1 MAAMHIILFYNF
13 YTGWVVHYWCLVICN
28 FVIFDWSCPRDSES
42 LMPEWSGGC
51 GLDWRNRPW
60 DCRMVGGGVLTTLLD
75 LPPGNPGPMDEIGEM
90 VGLPKT
96 WVKLEDSLYHWHS
109 PICEGNLGIWV
120 SLTDDDVIPL
130 VASSAGLPGFLGGG
144 DPILPISL
152 LYRSV
157 YNLST
162 SKGWDIPFRGEGA
175 NDVFS
180 CLLSE

>member
-1 MAAMHIILFYNF
+1 MA
-13 YTGWVVHYWCLVICN
+13 
-28 FVIFDWSCPRDSES
+28 
-42 LMPEWSGGC
+42 
-51 GLDWRNRPW
+51 
-60 DCRMVGGGVLTTLLD
+60 
-75 LPPGNPGPMDEIGEM
+75 
-90 VGLPKT
+90 
-96 WVKLEDSLYHWHS
+96 
-109 PICEGNLGIWV
+109 
-120 SLTDDDVIPL
+120 DDDVMPL

-180 CLLSE
+180 CLCRNKFSLSLASLIFHTCLLIWELKFVDKRNVLLKFCMPYISFKNFKVLPDKS